1 MKNVQ
6 DKLLSVK
13 KNHKAIHTN
22 DPISVKTNINTLRT
36 NRKHIRRAE
45 VKKMRDKDF
54 TVTPS
59 EIRGQRVGK
68 KAWPFNYALP
78 SCLAIFT
85 RMHDIHNFS
94 VTLLLILHLL

>member
-45 VKKMRDKDF
+45 VKKM
-54 TVTPS
+54 
-59 EIRGQRVGK
+59 
-68 KAWPFNYALP
+68 
-78 SCLAIFT
+78 
-85 RMHDIHNFS
+85 
-94 VTLLLILHLL
+94 